1 MDCLHCFFF
10 FFFNYFIFNLILIRD
25 NYMKIFWGKWWDLN
39 MENKVK
45 NTGGMDGF
53 NKVLA
58 KYLL

>member
-1 MDCLHCFFF
+1 
-10 FFFNYFIFNLILIRD
+10 
-25 NYMKIFWGKWWDLN
+25 MKIFWGKWWDLN

-45 NTGGMDGF
+45 NTGGMEGF